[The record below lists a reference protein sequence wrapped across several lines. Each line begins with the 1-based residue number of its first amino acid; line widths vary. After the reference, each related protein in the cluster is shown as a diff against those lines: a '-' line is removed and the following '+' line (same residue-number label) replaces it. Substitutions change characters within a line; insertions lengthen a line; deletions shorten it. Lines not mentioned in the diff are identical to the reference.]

1 MDELSTSF
9 TVVTYNLDGRE
20 HNYEERLAAF
30 ISQIKTHSPDVV
42 VVQEGTRL
50 TFEKLLR
57 ELGHLGY
64 KRLLPDIM
72 HHRQMGEMVFSKFP
86 ISETRYLSFKLASD
100 NRGLTVIKI
109 DVWGRKGIWIVTSQF
124 DEKIS
129 MKRQQLNSIPALL
142 RFIPPDDTVIF
153 GGDTRIL
160 EYQDLSAPEGWYDA
174 WYEAG
179 SSEHKFTLDSET
191 NLLANPPFKDR
202 PDRVW
207 FRLGS
212 ESGLYCSEC
221 KLFGYDSQTAISS
234 HYGVIATFEFED
246 LVSDE

>member
-1 MDELSTSF
+1 MAENRIPNKFS
-9 TVVTYNLDGRE
+9 VVTYNLDGRQ
-20 HNYEERLAAF
+20 HNYEERLNAF
-30 ISQIKTHSPDVV
+30 IEQIKIHSPDVV
-42 VVQEGTRL
+42 VIQEGSRL

-72 HHRQMGEMVFSKFP
+72 HHRQTGEMVFSKFP
-86 ISETRYLSFKLASD
+86 ISQTNYINFKLATD

-109 DVWGRKGIWIVTSQF
+109 DVWGREGIWIVTSQL
-124 DEKIS
+124 DEKIA
-129 MKRQQLNSIPALL
+129 MKRQQLTSIPTLL
-142 RFIPPDDTVIF
+142 RFVPKEDTVIF
-153 GGDTRIL
+153 GGDTRIF
-160 EYQDLSAPEGWYDA
+160 EYQDLPAPEGWYDA

-179 SSEHKFTLDSET
+179 STAYKFTLDSET

-212 ESGLYCSEC
+212 GSRMICVDC
-221 KLFGYDSQTAISS
+221 KLFGHDSQTAISS
-234 HYGVIATFEFED
+234 HYGVIATFEFE
-246 LVSDE
+246 E